1 MLTSMVI
8 QHNKSKMRNA
18 PIKQLGFF
26 KCVLNPKKTT
36 TYVHVRM
43 PNMCLLT
50 FSFHMVMDRPRVQRV
65 ASLGRCYV
73 TYFDPW
79 PLTQRSPKHSSLS
92 VKKRFVCLLWWKQ
105 PLWENTESSTPCNV
119 TIQEHHLPA
128 YRNLRHVNASR
139 ATHHVSCFIKV
150 KQWCNWCKRELCVNY
165 GLDITTGN

>member
-79 PLTQRSPKHSSLS
+79 PLTQRSPNIPPSQWKNVLC
-92 VKKRFVCLLWWKQ
+92 VCFD
-105 PLWENTESSTPCNV
+105 ESSRCERTPNHPHPA
-119 TIQEHHLPA
+119 TSPSRNTTFRHTETLDMSMLPVQLNMWA
-128 YRNLRHVNASR
+128 AS
-139 ATHHVSCFIKV
+139 
-150 KQWCNWCKRELCVNY
+150 
-165 GLDITTGN
+165 